1 MKACRFISMFLLAF
15 NGIGALYGGYSLITD
30 PTGGSLQMPVSVLK
44 TGPFNDFLIPGII
57 LFTVLGLGCM
67 AALVMMLFRT
77 RLYTQAVLLCG
88 IATIIWIATQIFM
101 LQGVYTLQVIIGSV
115 GVLLIIC
122 SYGLSNAER

>member
-1 MKACRFISMFLLAF
+1 MKICRIITMLLLAF

-44 TGPFNDFLIPGII
+44 TGPFNDFFIPGII

-77 RLYTQAVLLCG
+77 RLYIQAVLFCG

-122 SYGLSNAER
+122 SYGLSNADR